1 MKDHAE
7 GRPAD
12 RQCHPEDPGTNNRS
26 APAEEWNAALLRNL
40 WPALNEQTM
49 GRKLSV
55 EHEEAW
61 LTLAGFLL
69 RPGFGFA
76 HDGLRMDELW
86 QLRDAGLCFPGK
98 RSKVQEYILWRRVA
112 GGLTAERQERLLAGE
127 LASSESSEATPVEI
141 LASSLLTPSSENAQ
155 PEAERDWTRP
165 HKRLSLPRSLSSK
178 LWGKSPSR

>member
-1 MKDHAE
+1 
-7 GRPAD
+7 
-12 RQCHPEDPGTNNRS
+12 
-26 APAEEWNAALLRNL
+26 
-40 WPALNEQTM
+40 M
-49 GRKLSV
+49 GRKISV

-127 LASSESSEATPVEI
+127 LPSIRAGKAPPELVR
-141 LASSLLTPSSENAQ
+141 LAGSL
-155 PEAERDWTRP
+155 ER
-165 HKRLSLPRSLSSK
+165 LPRETKADLIETFIAQALQRVEAK
-178 LWGKSPSR
+178 QHCAPYLAALGFLLNRAPLYAGPETVVVAEFVVRAYAAFHHDECATMRRGARGPRPARLM

>member
-1 MKDHAE
+1 
-7 GRPAD
+7 
-12 RQCHPEDPGTNNRS
+12 
-26 APAEEWNAALLRNL
+26 
-40 WPALNEQTM
+40 M

-98 RSKVQEYILWRRVA
+98 RSKVQEYILWRRGA
-112 GGLTAERQERLLAGE
+112 GGLTAERQRG
-127 LASSESSEATPVEI
+127 
-141 LASSLLTPSSENAQ
+141 
-155 PEAERDWTRP
+155 
-165 HKRLSLPRSLSSK
+165 RS
-178 LWGKSPSR
+178 